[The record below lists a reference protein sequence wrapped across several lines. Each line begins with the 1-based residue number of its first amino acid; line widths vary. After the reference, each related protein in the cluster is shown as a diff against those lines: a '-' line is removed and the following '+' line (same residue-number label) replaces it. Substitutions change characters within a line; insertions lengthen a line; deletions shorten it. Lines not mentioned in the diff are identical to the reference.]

1 MAEKVLTVKQALTIT
16 DVIELLESSPDPE
29 RVIHEPPQRPKAG
42 QVYLFSSEKNPDK
55 KSKFLIIII
64 AYSFFRIQC
73 WNTKFY
79 DTMGLLLIKSRC
91 HISE

>member
-1 MAEKVLTVKQALTIT
+1 MFYSRVESNAEMMAEKVLTVKQALTIT

-73 WNTKFY
+73 
-79 DTMGLLLIKSRC
+79 
-91 HISE
+91 